1 MKIAAVPPQTVF
13 IFLKLGQQKS
23 TQKYFTSIW
32 TEKVSS
38 PEIQKFHVDFQKN
51 YTFPCSIYHVRYYKY
66 I

>member
-23 TQKYFTSIW
+23 TQKYFTNIW

-38 PEIQKFHVDFQKN
+38 KIQKFHVDFQKD
-51 YTFPCSIYHVRYYKY
+51 YTFPWSIYHVRYYKY
-66 I
+66 T